1 MTLHLVHVIKYFI
14 ILDNNQLY
22 FNTTE
27 FLCKNERRILNLSYA
42 WHRQKSLLFNFLYYF
57 DLKFHVMGHDMH
69 HLHYSRKICDW
80 VTSEEFRSFWFFC
93 VMIYTCP
100 VCSLPHVSFFFLFLS
115 LFPMSHNYFEG
126 DTKFIIVGWLII
138 AFLLTIVTT
147 KS

>member
-27 FLCKNERRILNLSYA
+27 FLCKNES
-42 WHRQKSLLFNFLYYF
+42 RQRSLLFNFLYYF
-57 DLKFHVMGHDMH
+57 VLKFYVMGHVMH
-69 HLHYSRKICDW
+69 HFHYSRKICDW

-93 VMIYTCP
+93 VMIYTCL

-115 LFPMSHNYFEG
+115 LFPMSHNYFDG